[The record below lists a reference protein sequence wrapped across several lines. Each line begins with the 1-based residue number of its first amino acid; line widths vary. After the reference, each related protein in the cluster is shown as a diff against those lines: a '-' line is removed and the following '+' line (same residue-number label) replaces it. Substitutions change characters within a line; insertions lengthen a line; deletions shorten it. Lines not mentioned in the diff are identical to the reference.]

1 MCDGVGTDIVSVP
14 RIAALVRER
23 GDTFVQRWFTPEE
36 IAYCS
41 AKAVPSQHFAAR
53 LAAKEAV
60 AKALPF
66 GWDGP
71 VPWRSIEITNLSHG
85 EPVVRLSGEL
95 FATAEGA
102 GVAAIRISMSH
113 CDEFATAVA
122 MVTVTRGQ
130 PPAGEEAGSG
140 SDAGSQARSDAS
152 VPGGVGR

>member
-36 IAYCS
+36 IAYCC
-41 AKAVPSQHFAAR
+41 AKAVPGRHFAAR

-71 VPWRSIEITNLSHG
+71 VPWRSIEITNLAHG

-95 FATAEGA
+95 SVAARGA
-102 GVAAIRISMSH
+102 GVGTIRISMSH

-122 MVTVTRGQ
+122 TVALTRDQEGR
-130 PPAGEEAGSG
+130 AG
-140 SDAGSQARSDAS
+140 DA
-152 VPGGVGR
+152 